1 MLSLC
6 IWSLSLFPG
15 LQTWTWQCQKP
26 SDWTAVYTRPGPNYW
41 PRAGDTGPLAPGFGT
56 VPALQ
61 RMVKAPMGL
70 EARLGQSPQSPY
82 PTHPSCPFLPL
93 DNPSKPL
100 FQGNHTPRLLT

>member
-1 MLSLC
+1 MCVFVYGCAVQHVGSY
-6 IWSLSLFPG
+6 FPDQG
-15 LQTWTWQCQKP
+15 LNPCPLLGST
-26 SDWTAVYTRPGPNYW
+26 GPNYW

-100 FQGNHTPRLLT
+100 FQGNHIPRLLT